1 MRQGPTARVRIREG
15 ARIRQVARIREVAR
29 IQEVARMPEVARIR
43 AVRRILEAA
52 GIREGAG
59 NKPPRSINTYG
70 PLGRGGNPVGKDK
83 PHIGSVSLRQEEA
96 KSCYC
101 KYADT

>member
-1 MRQGPTARVRIREG
+1 MRQGPTARVRIREVARIRQG
-15 ARIRQVARIREVAR
+15 ARIREAAQM
-29 IQEVARMPEVARIR
+29 QEVARMR

-52 GIREGAG
+52 GKVEG

-70 PLGRGGNPVGKDK
+70 PLGRGGNPVGKGK
-83 PHIGSVSLRQEEA
+83 PHIGSVLLRQEEA